1 MPRVLHASVTAASAT
16 RKTFE
21 QTLKSD
27 VKGTKV
33 RSGMTTPRNGTGFQV
48 IAEYLLKFD
57 FVSQSLINTIFI
69 KTVIM
74 VSLY

>member
-21 QTLKSD
+21 QTLKSG

-33 RSGMTTPRNGTGFQV
+33 RSRVTTSRNGTGFQV

-57 FVSQSLINTIFI
+57 FVSQSLINTILL
-69 KTVIM
+69 K
-74 VSLY
+74 LLL

>member
-1 MPRVLHASVTAASAT
+1 MPRVLHVSVTATSAT

-21 QTLKSD
+21 QTLKSG
-27 VKGTKV
+27 VKGTRV
-33 RSGMTTPRNGTGFQV
+33 QGRVTTSRNGTGFQV

-57 FVSQSLINTIFI
+57 FVFQSLINTIFI
-69 KTVIM
+69 KTVIV